1 MSPSWELPYAHPP
14 NFGEPPPMGCT
25 ISVRNPVLSMPV
37 GNPVEYTANFP
48 ILIALR

>member
-25 ISVRNPVLSMPV
+25 IPVRNPVLSMPV
-37 GNPVEYTANFP
+37 GNPVEYTANFS